1 MSHSAHESQFPR
13 LKLSTITTIFVL
25 LRFQSRRRR
34 NETTPTLIYPIRNV
48 LFEWEYHRSIPRT
61 DPLKP
66 FDYSKSLLAYIDLRT
81 CRIIQDS
88 LQHEKDV
95 ILERYNAR
103 DESFNLYTPLD
114 DNDLP
119 DDRLPATGISHA
131 GNRYHSI
138 PSASSDPNRSMAP
151 IINESDFIENPDVRS
166 QIQFSETLDLTGDPP
181 HPRIAQII
189 HDWFPVYEQYLAKYC
204 RPASYGPQAFHDFNR
219 PTPTPAP
226 PTPERH
232 EQIMSLV
239 RAKMAI
245 QPYRP
250 LHYVDALAAET
261 PLNTSASY
269 YSKFN
274 PESKIFA
281 RHSAPTRY
289 SSMPTSKGY
298 NFNVML
304 NQFRLEY
311 HHIKYD
317 GMPFPTDNHDPEANL
332 SILQTWFDK
341 HPAQLFIRTQIS
353 LRNPSEPK
361 KIRPVYSVDDRFLHL
376 EKSLF
381 TPALAQLRNP
391 ECCVAHGLET
401 FRGSMSLLNQA
412 AMFFLSYI
420 SLDWSQYDQRL
431 PYYVI
436 IAFFLD
442 YLPSLLIV
450 SHGYMPTRLYPNS
463 SQPLHSFAR
472 KIFNLVIFLLVF
484 YLSMRFLSFD
494 GFAYIREHGGVPSGL
509 LNTQFLDS
517 FGNMY
522 IIADCLLEF
531 GFTHEECLQMLF
543 CVLGDD
549 NLIYLREH
557 IDRTLQFAVF
567 LDHYAN
573 QRHGM
578 VLSILKSVITN
589 LRTKITFLSYEN
601 TEGMPTR
608 PIGKLVAQL
617 AFPERPVPEKRNWIH
632 AARAL
637 GLAYA
642 SCGQDMAFHLLCKIV
657 YEEFRPADPVSV
669 LHIDKIF
676 KKWKFQL
683 PEFDIQTDEYSFPD
697 FPTLYELR
705 QNVSSYHGPFSE
717 TDKWNFNLFN
727 VPPSDNLTDYVTLK
741 DYILTDPDLQ
751 STVQRYWQGKRTL

>member
-1 MSHSAHESQFPR
+1 MIVT
-13 LKLSTITTIFVL
+13 LSIHI
-25 LRFQSRRRR
+25 RFQAKRRR

-48 LFEWEYHRSIPRT
+48 LFEWEYHRSILRSS
-61 DPLKP
+61 PLRP
-66 FDYSKSLLAYIDLRT
+66 FDYSKSLLAYIDLMT
-81 CRIIQDS
+81 CRKIRDNIDQAKFDII
-88 LQHEKDV
+88 
-95 ILERYNAR
+95 ERYHAKEEPFALYEPLA
-103 DESFNLYTPLD
+103 DE
-114 DNDLP
+114 DLP
-119 DDRLPATGISHA
+119 DDRAPAAGISHA
-131 GNRYHSI
+131 GKRYHSI
-138 PSASSDPNRSMAP
+138 PSATSDPNRSLAP
-151 IINESDFIENPDVRS
+151 IINEHDYIEIPDVRS
-166 QIQFSETLDLTGDPP
+166 NIQFSETLDLSGEPP
-181 HPRIAQII
+181 HPRIAKII

-219 PTPTPAP
+219 PTPSPAP
-226 PTPERH
+226 PSIERH
-232 EQIMSLV
+232 EQIMEIV
-239 RAKMAI
+239 RAKLAI
-245 QPYRP
+245 KPYRP
-250 LHYVDALAAET
+250 LHFADAVAAET

-269 YSKFN
+269 FSKFN
-274 PESKIFA
+274 PESRIFA
-281 RHSAPTRY
+281 RYSTPQRY
-289 SSMPTSKGY
+289 ARMPTCKGY
-298 NFNVML
+298 HFNVMM

-317 GMPFPTDNHDPEANL
+317 RMPFPTDGLDLSAAL
-332 SILQTWFDK
+332 SILETWFDK

-353 LRNPSEPK
+353 LRDPNESK

-401 FRGSMSLLNQA
+401 FRGSMSLMNRI
-412 AMFFLSYI
+412 AMCFLSFI

-442 YLPSLLIV
+442 YLPSLLII
-450 SHGYMPTRLYPNS
+450 SHGYMPTRLYPDS
-463 SQPLHSFAR
+463 TQDLHCFAR
-472 KIFNLVIFLLVF
+472 KIFNLTVFLLTF
-484 YLSMRFLSFD
+484 YLSMRYLSFD

-531 GFTHEECLQMLF
+531 GFSTAECLEMLF

-549 NLIYLREH
+549 NLIFIREN
-557 IDRTLQFAVF
+557 IDRVLSFAVF

-573 QRHGM
+573 KRHGM

-589 LRTKITFLSYEN
+589 LRSKITFLSYEN
-601 TEGMPTR
+601 SEGMPTR

-617 AFPERPVPEKRNWIH
+617 AFPERPVPEKREWIH

-642 SCGQDMAFHLLCKIV
+642 SCGQDMAFHLLCKMV
-657 YEEFRPADPVSV
+657 YEEFKPAEPVSV
-669 LHIDKIF
+669 HYLEKVF

-683 PEFDIQTDEYSFPD
+683 PEFDIQTEHYSFPH
-697 FPTLYELR
+697 FPALYELR
-705 QNVSSYHGPFSE
+705 QNVNSYHGPFSE

-727 VPPSDNLTDYVTLK
+727 VPPSDNLTDFVTLK
-741 DYILTDPDLQ
+741 DYILDDPEM
-751 STVQRYWQGKRTL
+751 SATVKQYWHGKRTL